1 MSSVVK
7 EETRRITL
15 EVNQYRAEKMGRLK
29 NLDLFILDNSI
40 RESTVGQLRSHTVE
54 NKKAIFAEVTKW
66 VVTKTR
72 DGTGLR
78 RDVPSRPA
86 Y

>member
-54 NKKAIFAEVTKW
+54 KQEG
-66 VVTKTR
+66 
-72 DGTGLR
+72 DLR
-78 RDVPSRPA
+78 RGHQMGG